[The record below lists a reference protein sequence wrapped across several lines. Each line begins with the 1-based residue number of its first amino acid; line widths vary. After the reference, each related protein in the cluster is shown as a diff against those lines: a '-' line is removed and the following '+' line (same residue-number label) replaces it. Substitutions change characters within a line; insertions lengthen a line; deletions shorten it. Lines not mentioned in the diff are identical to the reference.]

1 MARKFS
7 ELYNKLPPATRERVE
22 TRVSAYKTEM
32 ALEDLRRERHLT
44 QVNLA
49 RNLGINQG
57 AVSKIEKR
65 GDMHVGTLRKH
76 IEAMGGSLQ
85 LRAVFPDG
93 EIPLRLR
100 GDKAAYSVRKTQAIV
115 PPARVPKISESFN
128 IQFRAELFNVANHVN
143 YATPPKAGTQLF
155 NRSGAALTTGGVLIG
170 PTDSSSRQAQFALK
184 VLF

>member
-7 ELYNKLPPATRERVE
+7 ELYNKLPPATR
-22 TRVSAYKTEM
+22 VSAYKAEM

-44 QVNLA
+44 QVDLA

-100 GDKAAYSVRKTQAIV
+100 GDRAAYCVRKTQAIV
-115 PPARVPKISESFN
+115 PPARRKATIPAPRRK
-128 IQFRAELFNVANHVN
+128 RA
-143 YATPPKAGTQLF
+143 
-155 NRSGAALTTGGVLIG
+155 
-170 PTDSSSRQAQFALK
+170 
-184 VLF
+184 

>member
-7 ELYNKLPPATRERVE
+7 ELYNKLPPATR
-22 TRVSAYKTEM
+22 VSAYKAEM

-44 QVNLA
+44 QVDLA

-57 AVSKIEKR
+57 AVSNIEKR

-100 GDKAAYSVRKTQAIV
+100 GDRAAYCVRKTQAIV
-115 PPARVPKISESFN
+115 PPARRKATIPAPRRK
-128 IQFRAELFNVANHVN
+128 RA
-143 YATPPKAGTQLF
+143 
-155 NRSGAALTTGGVLIG
+155 
-170 PTDSSSRQAQFALK
+170 
-184 VLF
+184 